1 MPPKYQQ
8 DLGEQLKQYQP
19 LVKRIASR
27 IGSKL
32 PANVMLDDLIQ
43 EGMTGLFDA
52 LQRYVPQ
59 PNQSFEAYASM
70 RIRGAIY
77 DACRKEDILPRNQ
90 RDQLDALEKVTR
102 RLEHTL
108 GRLPT
113 ELEIAKEAGVSI
125 EDYFVVLDT
134 FVNVMPI
141 DDVPENLLP
150 TDFSADPLEKVSGQ
164 QFLGQVVDILKT
176 LPEKQRLVMA
186 LHYQEDLSYRE
197 IAAVLDLTPGR
208 ISQLHTQ
215 AMISIRA
222 LLNVELST

>member
-1 MPPKYQQ
+1 
-8 DLGEQLKQYQP
+8 
-19 LVKRIASR
+19 
-27 IGSKL
+27 
-32 PANVMLDDLIQ
+32 
-43 EGMTGLFDA
+43 
-52 LQRYVPQ
+52 
-59 PNQSFEAYASM
+59 
-70 RIRGAIY
+70 
-77 DACRKEDILPRNQ
+77 LPRNQ
-90 RDQLDALEKVTR
+90 RDQLDLLEKVTQ
-102 RLEHTL
+102 RLEHVL

-113 ELEIAKEAGVSI
+113 EQEIAKEAGVSI
-125 EDYFVVLDT
+125 EEYFVVIDT

-176 LPEKQRLVMA
+176 LPEKQRLIMA

-222 LLNVELST
+222 LLNVELNTSLKN

>member
-1 MPPKYQQ
+1 
-8 DLGEQLKQYQP
+8 
-19 LVKRIASR
+19 
-27 IGSKL
+27 
-32 PANVMLDDLIQ
+32 
-43 EGMTGLFDA
+43 
-52 LQRYVPQ
+52 
-59 PNQSFEAYASM
+59 
-70 RIRGAIY
+70 
-77 DACRKEDILPRNQ
+77 
-90 RDQLDALEKVTR
+90 
-102 RLEHTL
+102 
-108 GRLPT
+108 
-113 ELEIAKEAGVSI
+113 VSI
-125 EDYFVVLDT
+125 EDYFVVIDT

-222 LLNVELST
+222 LLNIELNT

>member
-1 MPPKYQQ
+1 
-8 DLGEQLKQYQP
+8 
-19 LVKRIASR
+19 
-27 IGSKL
+27 
-32 PANVMLDDLIQ
+32 
-43 EGMTGLFDA
+43 
-52 LQRYVPQ
+52 
-59 PNQSFEAYASM
+59 M

-90 RDQLDALEKVTR
+90 RDQLDLLEKVTH
-102 RLEHTL
+102 RLEHVL

-113 ELEIAKEAGVSI
+113 EQEIAKEAGLSI
-125 EDYFVVLDT
+125 EAYFSTIDT
-134 FVNVMPI
+134 FVNVLPI
-141 DDVPENLLP
+141 DDVPEDLLP

-164 QFLGQVVDILKT
+164 QFLGQVAEILKS

-222 LLNVELST
+222 MLHVEPLE